1 MSDSP
6 LRDAPHTLC
15 VYEATLLEVVQNEV
29 WHCSAGIN
37 RGPPGKSITL
47 MVAYVSPKLHH
58 PPLHQ
63 WYLHTYEVIH
73 AVDTDAP
80 PYYHRCWLLH
90 LSLITAWMLFL
101 IFVEVD
107 VGFSQKQ
114 AERGLI

>member
-73 AVDTDAP
+73 AVDTDASQM
-80 PYYHRCWLLH
+80 LVFASFSDN
-90 LSLITAWMLFL
+90 SLDALVVSDT
-101 IFVEVD
+101 
-107 VGFSQKQ
+107 
-114 AERGLI
+114 